1 MKNEPYTPQEMNM
14 RSSFSLFQSLTTNKP
29 STPVTLEEVYRL
41 IVSDNT
47 LKENTEKYRYFR
59 SQGFD
64 ADADKIKRSK
74 SWVFTPAARF
84 EGKRHGKNLVAY
96 TQYSMVDID
105 KLEDGQA
112 EKLIRLLKD
121 DPYWLLAY
129 ITLSGKGLRIIYRVE
144 GVTDSQTY
152 LKAFYQGNDHYCR
165 LLGITRFDSAV
176 KDATRGSVLCHDPN
190 ALFREGAE
198 TFPVYYDKVVVA
210 EVWETIELML
220 ERRGYAYRDGHHNEY
235 ISKAGYL
242 LNGYGVDEDE
252 AVEWMQRRFPDY
264 DPNRTVSHIH
274 SCYATRT
281 DEHGKLHPSS
291 RPKTTGKK
299 ASKPKGEQPKY
310 ISVEEI
316 ETTLAELADFRW
328 NEITRMTEICW
339 KDREEGFRP
348 MTDRDEG
355 TLWSRINKQGKPL
368 RMKDMLW
375 VLGSEFVPVHHPFKD
390 YFYGLPA
397 WKEGDADHIAALAG
411 TVMLTD
417 DSIETRGMFH
427 RCLKKWLVGMI
438 AGFLS
443 DRVNHEILVLIGKQG
458 IYKTTWFHFLLPPE
472 LRNYYVAKNNSRR
485 MNKDDRLL
493 LAEAGLIC
501 LEEIVSMTDEE
512 VDQIKAAVS
521 LPQVVERAAYARN
534 KEVRPHLASFCGTGN
549 HLNFLTD
556 ITGNRRWLPF
566 EVENILS
573 PYDHPLDYTGLYSQ
587 VMHLW
592 QSGFPYWFNQEEI
605 RALAKHVS
613 RFEAPNMEED
623 QIRKHFRIP
632 IPGEPYEIYSVA
644 DVLSVINMEHKMVLS
659 PTKVGMLLSK
669 MGYKKIRTSKTR
681 GYMVYRFSPEEI
693 YSNRRGKAG
702 EGEVRQLPISYASE

>member
-1 MKNEPYTPQEMNM
+1 MKNEPNNPLEVGKQ
-14 RSSFSLFQSLTTNKP
+14 SCFSLFQSLTSNKF
-29 STPVTLEEVYRL
+29 SNSVSLVEVYRL
-41 IVSDNT
+41 ITTDTS
-47 LKENTEKYRYFR
+47 LKECTEKFRYFR
-59 SQGFD
+59 SQGFN

-74 SWVFTPAARF
+74 CWVFTPAARF
-84 EGKRHGKNLVAY
+84 NGKRHGKNLVEY

-105 KLEDGQA
+105 KLEEGQA
-112 EKLIRLLKD
+112 EKLVGLLKD

-129 ITLSGKGLRIIYRVE
+129 ITLSGKGLRIIFRVE
-144 GVTDSQTY
+144 GVTDNHTY

-190 ALFREGAE
+190 ALFREEAE
-198 TFPVYYDKVVVA
+198 ALPVDYEKVVVA
-210 EVWETIELML
+210 EVWEIIEQHL
-220 ERRGYAYRDGHHNEY
+220 EKRGYSYREGHRNEY

-242 LNGYGVDEDE
+242 LNAYGVEEDE
-252 AVEWMQRRFPDY
+252 AVEWLQRCFSDY
-264 DPNRTVSHIH
+264 DPNRIESHIR
-274 SCYATRT
+274 SCYSNRT
-281 DEHGKLHPSS
+281 DEHGKLHPGK
-291 RPKTTGKK
+291 RPKMSGKK
-299 ASKPKGEQPKY
+299 ASKPKEEALKY
-310 ISVEEI
+310 IPVEEI
-316 ETTLAELADFRW
+316 EACLMELADFRW
-328 NEITRMTEICW
+328 NEITRMTEISW

-368 RMKDMLW
+368 RMRDMQW

-390 YFYGLPA
+390 YFYGLPV
-397 WKEGDADHIAALAG
+397 WKEGDTDHIAALAA
-411 TVMLTD
+411 TVMLAD
-417 DSIETRGMFH
+417 DSLEMRNMFH

-485 MNKDDRLL
+485 MSKDDRLL

-512 VDQIKAAVS
+512 EDQIKAAVS

-566 EVENILS
+566 EMENILS

-587 VMHLW
+587 VMYLW
-592 QSGFPYWFNQEEI
+592 RCGFAYWFNQEEI
-605 RALAKHVS
+605 RSLSHHVS
-613 RFEAPNMEED
+613 RFEAPNLEED

-632 IPGEPYEIYSVA
+632 KPGEMYEVYSVA
-644 DVLSVINMEHKMVLS
+644 DVLSVINLEQKTVLS

-669 MGYKKIRTSKTR
+669 MGYKKVRTSRTR
-681 GYMVYRFSPEEI
+681 GYMMYRYTLEEI
-693 YSNRRGKAG
+693 HRNRKVKTD
-702 EGEVRQLPISYASE
+702 EGREQMLPF

>member
-1 MKNEPYTPQEMNM
+1 MKQETQ
-14 RSSFSLFQSLTTNKP
+14 FSLFQSLTSNRNLGL
-29 STPVTLEEVYRL
+29 VTLAEVYRL
-41 IVSDNT
+41 ITTDAT
-47 LKENTEKYRYFR
+47 LKENAGKFRYFQA
-59 SQGFD
+59 QGFD
-64 ADADKIKRSK
+64 DDADKIKRSK
-74 SWVFTPAARF
+74 SLVFTPAAVF
-84 EGKRHGKNLVAY
+84 DGKRNGKNRVSY
-96 TQYSMVDID
+96 TQYSLVDID
-105 KLEDGQA
+105 KLEEGQA
-112 EKLIRLLKD
+112 ERLVQLLKD

-129 ITLSGKGLRIIYRVE
+129 ITLSGKGLRIIFRVE
-144 GVTDSQTY
+144 GVTDEQTY
-152 LKAFYQGNDHYCR
+152 RKAFYQGNDYYCR
-165 LLGITRFDSAV
+165 LFGITQFDDSV
-176 KDATRGSVLCHDPN
+176 KDTPRGSALCYDPN
-190 ALFREGAE
+190 ALYRAE
-198 TFPVYYDKVVVA
+198 AKVFKVDFDKVVVT
-210 EVWETIELML
+210 EVWEGIEKELARL
-220 ERRGYAYRDGHHNEY
+220 GYVYESGRHNEY
-235 ISKAGYL
+235 ISQAGYL
-242 LNGYGVDEDE
+242 LNRYGVDEAD
-252 AVEWMQRRFPDY
+252 AVEWMQRITPDY
-264 DPNRTVSHIH
+264 DPNRTESHIR

-291 RPKTTGKK
+291 RPKTAAKK
-299 ASKPKGEQPKY
+299 ASKTKGEQPKY

-397 WKEGDADHIAALAG
+397 WKEGDADHISALAG
-411 TVMLTD
+411 TVVLAD

-427 RCLKKWLVGMI
+427 RCLKKWLVGMV

-485 MNKDDRLL
+485 MSKDDRLL

-592 QSGFPYWFNQEEI
+592 QSGFPYWFDQEEI
-605 RALAKHVS
+605 RELANHVS

-623 QIRKHFRIP
+623 QIRKHFRVP
-632 IPGEPYEIYSVA
+632 APGEPYEIYSVA
-644 DVLSVINMEHKMVLS
+644 DVLSVINLEQKMVLS
-659 PTKVGMLLSK
+659 PTKVGMLLCK
-669 MGYKKIRTSKTR
+669 LGYKKIRTFKAR
-681 GYMVYRFSPEEI
+681 GYMMCRFTPEEI
-693 YSNRRGKAG
+693 YSNRKGKAG

>member
-1 MKNEPYTPQEMNM
+1 MKNELKNSQEVDM
-14 RSSFSLFQSLTTNKP
+14 RSCFSLFQSLTTNKP
-29 STPVTLEEVYRL
+29 STPVTLQEVYRL
-41 IVSDNT
+41 ITTDVS
-47 LKENTEKYRYFR
+47 LKESTEKYRYFR
-59 SQGFD
+59 AQGFD

-74 SWVFTPAARF
+74 CWVFTPAARF
-84 EGKRHGKNLVAY
+84 NGKRHGKNLVEY

-105 KLEDGQA
+105 KLEDGEA
-112 EKLIRLLKD
+112 EKLIKLLKD
-121 DPYWLLAY
+121 DSHWLLAY
-129 ITLSGKGLRIIYRVE
+129 ITLSGKGLRIIFKVE
-144 GVTDSQTY
+144 GVTDNRTY

-190 ALFREGAE
+190 AFFRQEAE
-198 TFPVYYDKVVVA
+198 PLRVDEDKVVVA
-210 EVWETIELML
+210 EVWEAIEINL
-220 ERRGYAYRDGHHNEY
+220 ERRGYSYREGHRNEY

-242 LNGYGVDEDE
+242 LNGYGVEEDE
-252 AVEWMQRRFPDY
+252 AVEWLQRRFPDY
-264 DPNRTVSHIH
+264 DPNRTESHIR
-274 SCYATRT
+274 SCYSNRT
-281 DEHGKLHPSS
+281 DEHGKLHPGN
-291 RPKTTGKK
+291 RPKVSGRKI
-299 ASKPKGEQPKY
+299 SKTQVEAPKY
-310 ISVEEI
+310 LSVEEI
-316 ETTLAELADFRW
+316 EATLAALADFRW

-339 KDREEGFRP
+339 KDGEEGFRP

-355 TLWSRINKQGKPL
+355 TLWSRINKRGKPL
-368 RMKDMLW
+368 RMKDMQW
-375 VLGSEFVPVHHPFKD
+375 VLGSEFVPVYHPFKD
-390 YFYGLPA
+390 YFYGLPK
-397 WKEGDADHIAALAG
+397 WKEGDTDHIAALAA
-411 TVMLTD
+411 TVLLVD
-417 DSIETRGMFH
+417 DSVETRNMFH

-485 MNKDDRLL
+485 MSKDDRLL

-587 VMHLW
+587 VMYLW
-592 QSGFPYWFNQEEI
+592 QSGFAYWFNQEEI
-605 RALAKHVS
+605 RALSKHVS
-613 RFEAPNMEED
+613 RFEAPNLEED

-632 IPGEPYEIYSVA
+632 EPGELYEVYSVA
-644 DVLSVINMEHKMVLS
+644 DVLSVINLEQKVVLS

-669 MGYKKIRTSKTR
+669 MGYRKVRTSRVR
-681 GYMVYRFSPEEI
+681 GYMMYRYSEEEI
-693 YSNRRGKAG
+693 HRNRRMKT
-702 EGEVRQLPISYASE
+702 EVAREQKLSF

>member
-1 MKNEPYTPQEMNM
+1 MKDETFTPQEMNK
-14 RSSFSLFQSLTTNKP
+14 RNCFSLFQSLTSNKP
-29 STPVTLEEVYRL
+29 STSVTLEEVYRL
-41 IVSDNT
+41 ITTDSS
-47 LKENTEKYRYFR
+47 LKECTEKFRYFR

-74 SWVFTPAARF
+74 CRVFTPAARF
-84 EGKRHGKNLVAY
+84 NGKRHGKNLVEY

-112 EKLIRLLKD
+112 ERLIRLLKD
-121 DPYWLLAY
+121 DPHWLLAY
-129 ITLSGKGLRIIYRVE
+129 ITLSGKGLRIIFRVE
-144 GVTDSQTY
+144 GVTDNRTY
-152 LKAFYQGNDHYCR
+152 LKAFFQGNDHYCS

-190 ALFREGAE
+190 ALFREEAR
-198 TFPVYYDKVVVA
+198 PLRVDPDKVVVA
-210 EVWETIELML
+210 EVWEAIELNL
-220 ERRGYAYRDGHHNEY
+220 EKRGFSYREGHHNEY

-242 LNGYGVDEDE
+242 LNGYGVDEAE

-264 DPNRTVSHIH
+264 DPNRTESHIH
-274 SCYATRT
+274 SCYANRQ
-281 DEHGKLHPSS
+281 EKHGTLKPGY
-291 RPKTTGKK
+291 RPRLSARK
-299 ASKPKGEQPKY
+299 ADNAKGEQFKY

-316 ETTLAELADFRW
+316 ETSLAGLAAFRW
-328 NEITRMTEICW
+328 NEITRMTEIRW
-339 KDREEGFRP
+339 MDREEGFRP

-368 RMKDMLW
+368 RMKDMLF

-397 WKEGDADHIAALAG
+397 WKDGDTDHIAALAG
-411 TVMLTD
+411 TVTLVD
-417 DSIETRGMFH
+417 GSLETRGMFH
-427 RCLKKWLVGMI
+427 RCLKKWLVGMV

-443 DRVNHEILVLIGKQG
+443 DRVNHEVLVLIGKQG

-485 MNKDDRLL
+485 MSKDDRLL

-501 LEEIVSMTDEE
+501 LEEIVSMTDQE

-573 PYDHPLDYTGLYSQ
+573 PYDHPIDYTGLYSQ

-592 QSGFPYWFNQEEI
+592 QSGFAYWFDQEEI
-605 RALAKHVS
+605 RSLSHHVS

-623 QIRKHFRIP
+623 QIRKHFRLP
-632 IPGEPYEIYSVA
+632 EPGEPYEVFSVA
-644 DVLSVINMEHKMVLS
+644 DVLSVINMEQKMVLS
-659 PTKVGMLLSK
+659 PTKVGMLLNK
-669 MGYKKIRTSKTR
+669 LGYKKVRTSRSR
-681 GYMVYRFSPEEI
+681 GYMMCRYTLDEI
-693 YSNRRGKAG
+693 SLNRKGNTT
-702 EGEVRQLPISYASE
+702 EGREQKLPF